1 MLGNAP
7 TLTPVQ
13 VATQLV
19 ANATR
24 ATITNLP
31 SGTTNALLYQQPA
44 SSTSFSLSAE
54 LDGTPVVSDIT
65 ADDSSVV
72 AYEEDPGIPQP
83 PVVPVSVPVKTNDP
97 IAPSPVAEAPAPPV
111 VEAPAKPAP
120 PAPIPPVAETPAKP
134 VEAVVTPPSASSEVS
149 SVSSAPLAAPLRT
162 SAMTNISIGKITKV
176 GKQLRV
182 AVNAPKGSKVSL
194 YRNGKLVGKGM
205 KKFFMVP
212 VSKVKKQNFTAVI
225 SVAGAFVSSASVSL
239 PVRSA
244 SLR

>member
-7 TLTPVQ
+7 TLTPAQ

-19 ANATR
+19 ATATKS
-24 ATITNLP
+24 TLTGLP
-31 SGTTNALLYQQPA
+31 TGTTNTLLYQQPA
-44 SSTSFSLSAE
+44 SANSFSLSAE
-54 LDGTPVVSDIT
+54 IDGSATVIDIT
-65 ADDSSVV
+65 ADDSSIAV
-72 AYEEDPGIPQP
+72 YEEDPGVPQSP
-83 PVVPVSVPVKTNDP
+83 VVTVAPKTNDGAASTPVGNKPVVPA
-97 IAPSPVAEAPAPPV
+97 APLVGG
-111 VEAPAKPAP
+111 
-120 PAPIPPVAETPAKP
+120 TP
-134 VEAVVTPPSASSEVS
+134 VETVA
-149 SVSSAPLAAPLRT
+149 SAPLAAPMRT

-182 AVNAPKGSKVSL
+182 TVNAPNGSKVSL
-194 YRNGKLVGKGM
+194 YRNGKLVGKGV